1 MVSKS
6 GLGTT
11 LTAFFP
17 QNQGDSLSS
26 HGPAAAFLV
35 SPIGLRHGGS
45 EEVREWGDEGGGQ
58 SEGRPREPPAQDQL
72 RDGKEVCWGVE
83 DSGVSRGSGLTR

>member
-1 MVSKS
+1 M
-6 GLGTT
+6 
-11 LTAFFP
+11 
-17 QNQGDSLSS
+17 
-26 HGPAAAFLV
+26 
-35 SPIGLRHGGS
+35 SPVGLRHGGS

-72 RDGKEVCWGVE
+72 RDGKGVCWGVE